1 MQQAPKAHPP
11 LPERV
16 DIVEV
21 GPRDGLQSEPE
32 FVPTAR
38 KIELIN
44 DLVSAGIRH
53 FEATSFVSP
62 RAVPQLRDAK
72 EVMQGVDRSTGA
84 QFTTLVP
91 NMKGAERAIEAGVD
105 ALVLFMSASESHNLK
120 NVNCTRETSLERFR
134 EICSFA
140 AQADVPVQGAIATA
154 FGCPFEGEVPVAE
167 VVRIAKA
174 YHEMGMRVVSLGDTT
189 GMATPPLVQERCRA
203 LREAVPE
210 LEITLHFHNTRG
222 VGLVCAYTGL
232 LEGITRFEASIGGLG
247 GCPFVPR
254 ATGNISTEDLV
265 YMLHEC
271 GVGTGVDLEHLLEA
285 AQRTET
291 LIGRTLP
298 GQVMKAGPRLKT
310 HSMDTVA
317 TANG

>member
-1 MQQAPKAHPP
+1 MRQAGKADSP
-11 LPERV
+11 LPEHV
-16 DIVEV
+16 EIVEV
-21 GPRDGLQSEPE
+21 GPRDGLQSEPV

-38 KIELIN
+38 KVELIN
-44 DLVSAGIRH
+44 NLVAAGIRH

-62 RAVPQLRDAK
+62 RAVPQMRDAR
-72 EVMQGVDRSTGA
+72 EVMDGVDRSTGA
-84 QFTTLVP
+84 KFTALVP
-91 NMKGAERAIEAGVD
+91 NMKGAERAMEAGVD
-105 ALVLFMSASESHNLK
+105 ALVLFMSASQSHNLK
-120 NVNCTRETSLERFR
+120 NVNCPRETSLERFG
-134 EICSFA
+134 EICAFA
-140 AQADVPVQGAIATA
+140 QSASVPVQGAIATS
-154 FGCPFEGEVPVAE
+154 FGCPFEGNVPVE
-167 VVRIAKA
+167 DVVRIAKA
-174 YHEMGMRVVSLGDTT
+174 YRDMGIRIISLGDTT

-210 LEITLHFHNTRG
+210 VELTLHFHNTRG

-232 LEGITRFEASIGGLG
+232 MEGVTRFEASIGGLG

-254 ATGNISTEDLV
+254 ATGNIPTEDLV

-271 GVGTGVDLEHLLEA
+271 GVETGIDLDKLVTTAEQAES
-285 AQRTET
+285 

-310 HSMDTVA
+310 HPMDMVA